1 MVMHACIF
9 KSMSI
14 LLFMEKREKF
24 VQNISYYFLYSVP
37 LGIDLGVRGDNCST
51 G

>member
-1 MVMHACIF
+1 MN
-9 KSMSI
+9 I

-24 VQNISYYFLYSVP
+24 VQNISSYDYYFLYSVP
-37 LGIDLGVRGDNCST
+37 LGTDLGVRGDNCST